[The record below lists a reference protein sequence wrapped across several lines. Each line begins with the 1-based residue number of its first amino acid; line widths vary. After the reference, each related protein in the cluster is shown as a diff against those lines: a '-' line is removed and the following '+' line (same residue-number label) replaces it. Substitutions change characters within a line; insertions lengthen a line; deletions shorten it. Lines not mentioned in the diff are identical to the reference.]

1 MIIFGS
7 QLKSK
12 GARIIKSNKKAH
24 NSVKQFFEKHFV
36 IVMSL
41 VVIVSAV
48 LFFVSENNRAF
59 ALENDSTY
67 KVKEQI
73 SNEAPKEIREKE
85 TTEQSETQTTT
96 SEVYEVVTEESET
109 VVETTTHPETQY
121 QPAEKDATGDF
132 SISPYASD
140 FKSYMDY
147 RTITNTSSKQYKMQQ
162 EAYTDENGLR
172 KIGEHFCVAMGTYYG
187 NLGDIL
193 YIETDEGESWTVIL
207 SDIKSNAHTDSTH
220 RYTVSNYCMM
230 EFIVD
235 TPAMS
240 SSVRSSGTVNS
251 LGFQGKICY
260 IEKIG

>member
-1 MIIFGS
+1 M
-7 QLKSK
+7 
-12 GARIIKSNKKAH
+12 
-24 NSVKQFFEKHFV
+24 KQFFEKYFV
-36 IVMSL
+36 
-41 VVIVSAV
+41 VVVSVVVVVVVVGAVV
-48 LFFVSENNRAF
+48 LFLTETNRAS
-59 ALENDSTY
+59 ALESSSIY

-73 SNEAPKEIREKE
+73 SSEALQEVKEESKQE
-85 TTEQSETQTTT
+85 TTVSETE
-96 SEVYEVVTEESET
+96 EVKQPVSTEPEET
-109 VVETTTHPETQY
+109 VVKKVTESAPETVVTPEPES
-121 QPAEKDATGDF
+121 QPAIEENTTRDF

-147 RTITNTSSKQYKMQQ
+147 CAITNTSSTQYKMQQ

-193 YIETDEGESWTVIL
+193 YVETDKGASWTVIL
-207 SDIKSNAHTDSTH
+207 SDVKSDAHTDSTN
-220 RYTVSNYCMM
+220 RYTVSNHCMM

-240 SSVRSSGTVNS
+240 TSVKRSGTVNS

>member
-1 MIIFGS
+1 M
-7 QLKSK
+7 
-12 GARIIKSNKKAH
+12 
-24 NSVKQFFEKHFV
+24 KQFFEKYFV
-36 IVMSL
+36 
-41 VVIVSAV
+41 VVVSVVVVVGAVV
-48 LFFVSENNRAF
+48 LFLTENNKAS
-59 ALENDSTY
+59 ALESGSIY
-67 KVKEQI
+67 KIKEQI
-73 SNEAPKEIREKE
+73 SSEALQEVKDESEKE
-85 TTEQSETQTTT
+85 EVVSETA
-96 SEVYEVVTEESET
+96 EVEQPVSTETEET
-109 VVETTTHPETQY
+109 VVEEVVEPTPAPEPEP
-121 QPAEKDATGDF
+121 QPTAEENTTGDF

-147 RTITNTSSKQYKMQQ
+147 RAITNTSSNQYKMQQ

-193 YIETDEGESWTVIL
+193 YVETDKGASWTVIL
-207 SDIKSNAHTDSTH
+207 SDVKSDAHTDSTH
-220 RYTVSNYCMM
+220 RYTVSNHCMM

-240 SSVRSSGTVNS
+240 TSVKRSGTVNS